1 MQFLIVTE
9 CTVPM
14 AKRKEFVGAVQRWEE
29 QAGAVDGA
37 PEAHAVYLS
46 SDDPAQVLIVTQ
58 FSSKQ
63 DAERFADSG
72 LLESFQAELLQ
83 CAATPPNRTTYD
95 LFYAAGP
102 GERRVVFGQDA

>member
-1 MQFLIVTE
+1 M
-9 CTVPM
+9 
-14 AKRKEFVGAVQRWEE
+14 
-29 QAGAVDGA
+29 DGA